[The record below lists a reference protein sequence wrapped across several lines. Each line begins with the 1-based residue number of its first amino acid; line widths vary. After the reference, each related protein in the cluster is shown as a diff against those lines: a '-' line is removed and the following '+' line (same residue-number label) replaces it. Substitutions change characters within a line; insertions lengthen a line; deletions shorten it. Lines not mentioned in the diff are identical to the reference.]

1 VDTRFESQAAW
12 VWVLIFFNSALP
24 GIVFSCGLPARVGW
38 ALGTSWSSGRYDLTY
53 IDVAVGVA
61 VVLLAAYLPV
71 RRRRSISMAGS
82 ADSPR

>member
-1 VDTRFESQAAW
+1 MT
-12 VWVLIFFNSALP
+12 LFNSGLP
-24 GIVFSCGLPARVGW
+24 GVVFSCGLLAGVGR
-38 ALGTSWSSGRYDLTY
+38 AVGRSWSSAHNDLPY

-61 VVLLAAYLPV
+61 VVLLVAYLLV